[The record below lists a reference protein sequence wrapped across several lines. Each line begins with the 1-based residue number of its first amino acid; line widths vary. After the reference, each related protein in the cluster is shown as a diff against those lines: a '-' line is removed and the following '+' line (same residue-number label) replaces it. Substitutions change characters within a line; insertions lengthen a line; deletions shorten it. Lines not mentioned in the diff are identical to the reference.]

1 MPYENTPSSTDAVK
15 QLKERLSKLETETG
29 RSKGL
34 VEFRPKHGDVII
46 ATPPKC
52 GTTMVCQIVQSLRSN
67 GDMSFEEINMVIPCL
82 EMAFDSGIE
91 DVELAQGPYR
101 PHVFKTHAWYPHCP
115 KSEDG
120 KGVKYVYVVRNP
132 VKAAISFYWFLG
144 GWFFDKDEISLDQF
158 INEFVLRR
166 SAPENVMQNASIW
179 DNIASWYPHAMDENV
194 LWLFYED
201 VVENKEKYVRLI
213 GDFLGVTGEE
223 RVRKAVE
230 QSSMECMQAWPSK
243 YDEHMLK
250 HARNEFCGLAREA
263 GLTEGS
269 TGKVRGGAVG
279 VGSRESVS
287 GECLE
292 KLQEKWNAVVQP
304 VTGCGTYEDFRKK
317 LNMELGRKPTNM
329 M

>member
-1 MPYENTPSSTDAVK
+1 MPYENTPSSTDALK

-29 RSKGL
+29 RKKGL
-34 VEFRPKHGDVII
+34 VEFRPKPGDVII

-91 DVELAQGPYR
+91 DVEMAQEPYR

-120 KGVKYVYVVRNP
+120 QDVKYIYVVRNP

-144 GWFFDKDEISLDQF
+144 GWFFDKDEITMDEF
-158 INEFVLRR
+158 VNEFVLRR
-166 SAPENVMQNASIW
+166 SAPQNVMQNASIW
-179 DNIASWYPHAMDENV
+179 DNIASWYPHAKENNV

-201 VVENKEKYVRLI
+201 VVEDKEKYVRLI
-213 GDFLGVTGEE
+213 AEFLGITGEE

-230 QSSMECMQAWPSK
+230 QSSMEFMQAWPTK

-250 HARNEFCGLAREA
+250 YARNIACGLDRDA
-263 GLTEGS
+263 GLTEES
-269 TGKVRGGAVG
+269 TGKVRDGKSA
-279 VGSRESVS
+279 GSSKVS
-287 GECLE
+287 ISEECLA
-292 KLQEKWNAVVQP
+292 KLEEKWNKVVSP
-304 VTGCGTYEDFRKK
+304 VTGCETYENLRKK
-317 LNMELGRKPTNM
+317 LNEELGRS
-329 M
+329 